1 MTWGLLQRCDW
12 FLPSSPPRTEMPRLT
27 AAVLGAAAASQPCLA
42 ETPGGA
48 AAAHSTAPAEGLSLQ
63 DVGEA
68 LPPPVPKHLLG
79 EERLYRH
86 ADGRLSPTRPPPEPY
101 TVAARR
107 DWSDLVTYTRLHGGC
122 AECTQGTCFRHG
134 TGVSFEAMCEY
145 LEQLGVPVESDT
157 FGWHG
162 FDATKP
168 LNPLDD
174 PAHPLYEPA
183 M

>member
-1 MTWGLLQRCDW
+1 
-12 FLPSSPPRTEMPRLT
+12 MPRLT
-27 AAVLGAAAASQPCLA
+27 AAVLGEPTTSQPCLA
-42 ETPGGA
+42 EAPGA
-48 AAAHSTAPAEGLSLQ
+48 VAVHSSAPAEGLSLSQ
-63 DVGEA
+63 HLGEA
-68 LPPPVPKHLLG
+68 LPPPVPKHLLS

-107 DWSDLVTYTRLHGGC
+107 DWHDLVTYTRMHGGC

-134 TGVSFEAMCEY
+134 TGVSFEAMYEY
-145 LEQLGVPVESDT
+145 LEQLGVPVESDA

-162 FDATKP
+162 LDGSKP

-174 PAHPLYEPA
+174 PAHPLYEPVL
-183 M
+183 